1 MAKTSGPSRSV
12 RRRVHL
18 HREDTLL
25 SNFQLTDAVK
35 EIMKHVRLDR
45 TWDIPYLAGY
55 SVNGK
60 TVYIDRHL
68 PRTYRSHGRT
78 VRVDP
83 FLILHESVE
92 KSLVDHLHIHYQH
105 AHQIALRAERAA
117 VAAAKLSWRPYN
129 LFMMRFV
136 KDAAHEKL
144 RRVPPNLHLKPYWD
158 EKDTA
163 LIRLMQK
170 AMHLRLLAKK
180 T

>member
-1 MAKTSGPSRSV
+1 MAKTSVASPKF
-12 RRRVHL
+12 RRKVQRD
-18 HREDTLL
+18 DTLL
-25 SNFQLTDAVK
+25 SNFQLTHAVE

-55 SVNGK
+55 SVDGK

-129 LFMMRFV
+129 QFMLKFI

-163 LIRLMQK
+163 LIRAMQK
-170 AMHLRLLAKK
+170 AIHAELLSKK
-180 T
+180 N

>member
-1 MAKTSGPSRSV
+1 MAKTSVASPKFRKKV
-12 RRRVHL
+12 QRD
-18 HREDTLL
+18 DTLL
-25 SNFQLTDAVK
+25 SNFQLTHAVE
-35 EIMKHVRLDR
+35 EIMKHVHLDR

-55 SVNGK
+55 SVDGK

-129 LFMMRFV
+129 QFMLKFI

-158 EKDTA
+158 EKDTV
-163 LIRLMQK
+163 LIRAMQK
-170 AMHLRLLAKK
+170 AIHAEHLAKK
-180 T
+180 K